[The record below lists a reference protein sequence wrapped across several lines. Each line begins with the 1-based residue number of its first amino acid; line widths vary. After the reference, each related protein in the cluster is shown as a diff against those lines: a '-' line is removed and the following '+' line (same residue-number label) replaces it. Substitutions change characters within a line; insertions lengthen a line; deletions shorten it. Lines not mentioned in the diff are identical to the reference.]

1 MRGAFDATGLALV
14 KNSTL
19 VGSFVIASSVC
30 RRKSGSNKPEKS
42 FGHELASILAVR
54 HIHFVRHIL
63 SKGFKIDKRCDNHET
78 DPQ

>member
-42 FGHELASILAVR
+42 FGHELA
-54 HIHFVRHIL
+54 L
-63 SKGFKIDKRCDNHET
+63 SQPYAAFISYATYSLRGLKIDKRCDNHET

>member
-42 FGHELASILAVR
+42 FGHELALIPAVR
-54 HIHFVRHIL
+54 RIHFVRHIL
-63 SKGFKIDKRCDNHET
+63 SKGFKN
-78 DPQ
+78 